1 MIRIY
6 YDELSGE
13 ITGSSSDSFP
23 WASNDAYVLSPDMI
37 RISDYRVDL
46 ATKQLVELE
55 DKPPIATRRPSS
67 SL

>member
-23 WASNDAYVLSPDMI
+23 LANDDAYILAPDMI
-37 RISDYRVDL
+37 RISDYRVDID
-46 ATKQLVELE
+46 TKQLVELE
-55 DKPPIATRRPSS
+55 DKPPIATRRPSR